1 MADTLVSLFTT
12 RWKLFGIVERLIT
25 INVIVFVVL
34 FTLKLI
40 GSWFNI
46 GAINIA
52 ENSSFYLATTSN
64 WRVLLTRP
72 WTIITHMFVHA
83 GVMHILFNMVFLY
96 FVGRMFV
103 GFFGN
108 KKLLSTYLLGGISG
122 FLLFFIAGQFLPGAG
137 GFAVGASAAVMA
149 IFIALATYFPDM
161 EIRLFLFG
169 NVKLKYVALI
179 YILIDYLSL
188 GGGNVGGHIGHLGG
202 AAYGFLLMYNMKHGR
217 DISAWFERI
226 LDRIANLFK
235 GGGMKVVHRSK
246 PKKRVVSD
254 DEYNTQKLDNQKRI
268 DRILDKISKGG
279 WDSLSKDEKEFLGK
293 HGRDV

>member
-1 MADTLVSLFTT
+1 MSETLISQFTT
-12 RWKLFGIVERLIT
+12 RWKLFGIVERLIA

-40 GSWFNI
+40 GVWFNI
-46 GAINIA
+46 DVINAA
-52 ENSSFYLATTSN
+52 EKSSFYLATTSN
-64 WRVLLTRP
+64 WRVLITRP
-72 WTIITHMFVHA
+72 WTIVTHMFVHA
-83 GVMHILFNMVFLY
+83 GIMHILFNMVFLY

-103 GFFGN
+103 GFFGA
-108 KKLLSTYLLGGISG
+108 KKLLSTYLLGGLSG
-122 FLLFFIAGQFLPGAG
+122 FVLFFIAGQFIPGAA

-149 IFIALATYFPDM
+149 IFIAVATYFPDM

-169 NVKLKYVALI
+169 NVKMKYVALI

-202 AAYGFLLMYNMKHGR
+202 AAFGFLLMFNMKKGR

-226 LDRIANLFK
+226 LDRITTLFNR
-235 GGGMKVVHRSK
+235 GGMRVVHRSK
-246 PKKRVVSD
+246 PKKRVVND
-254 DEYNTQKLDNQKRI
+254 DEYNAQKLDKQKRI
-268 DRILDKISKGG
+268 DRILDKISQGG